1 MPKLSG
7 ITCGNFGVRSNGGLI
22 CSGAWCA
29 ICFHQDPLVKFPVL
43 GVKDLDNSL
52 VDEGFLIEDDLTRF
66 MLARDG
72 DHLMTPFQCENC
84 HFFNMRSRPRKH
96 GLPADDLLA
105 ICIRRATIDSFWSR
119 ERTTVSSNLRL
130 AKRYLVDQEALG
142 SELNGLPSRGPYP
155 HDDVWG
161 MNIACGI
168 LLKSLDKG
176 RNAELVQYETIR
188 RLRSMYSNFVHTC
201 AEGSGA
207 SFVSDNGTG
216 SVISNSPTNSLF
228 FKRFMQGCHRRM
240 GDVWKPD
247 APVTKDIL
255 GVCFEILEE
264 QWEVYIENRDKVG
277 QKKTALMGCMLVSG
291 YYGALRG
298 EEVNRVDLGGMN
310 HYWTEASTQS
320 KERKHVPLTLV
331 GRFKQKTGIKFYT
344 QPLAWET
351 NDKRNL
357 STWFIRARE
366 CYANEGITT
375 GPMFRNTLKMT
386 KMSVAEMDVGF
397 HELLRIVQRRCS
409 NLIADSVNIEEDYSM
424 KRSLR
429 RGATAE
435 AQNAEIP
442 TSVIEAN
449 NGWRKFSRAKGM
461 TPGMSMMQR
470 YSDAK
475 ASVPTLIR
483 FSRDIG

>member
-188 RLRSMYSNFVHTC
+188 RLRSICPQTLYIPVRKGVALALYQIMVQDLLYQIRQQTAYFLNVSCRVVT
-201 AEGSGA
+201 AEWEMCGSQM
-207 SFVSDNGTG
+207 
-216 SVISNSPTNSLF
+216 P
-228 FKRFMQGCHRRM
+228 
-240 GDVWKPD
+240 
-247 APVTKDIL
+247 
-255 GVCFEILEE
+255 
-264 QWEVYIENRDKVG
+264 
-277 QKKTALMGCMLVSG
+277 
-291 YYGALRG
+291 
-298 EEVNRVDLGGMN
+298 
-310 HYWTEASTQS
+310 QS
-320 KERKHVPLTLV
+320 
-331 GRFKQKTGIKFYT
+331 QKTS
-344 QPLAWET
+344 WE
-351 NDKRNL
+351 
-357 STWFIRARE
+357 
-366 CYANEGITT
+366 C
-375 GPMFRNTLKMT
+375 
-386 KMSVAEMDVGF
+386 V
-397 HELLRIVQRRCS
+397 LR
-409 NLIADSVNIEEDYSM
+409 Y
-424 KRSLR
+424 
-429 RGATAE
+429 
-435 AQNAEIP
+435 
-442 TSVIEAN
+442 
-449 NGWRKFSRAKGM
+449 
-461 TPGMSMMQR
+461 
-470 YSDAK
+470 
-475 ASVPTLIR
+475 
-483 FSRDIG
+483 